1 MGLKRRPN
9 VIIYMQLLRLLLGG
23 PRGPSSLQ
31 QALGLNYPKF
41 MEFADYLESRQ
52 LIRTEQQGDREIYH
66 ITAAG
71 AELHRSWR
79 EVEERLGDV
88 S

>member
-1 MGLKRRPN
+1 MKRRPN
-9 VIIYMQLLRLLLGG
+9 VVIYMQMLRLLLDG

-41 MEFADYLESRQ
+41 VEFATYLESRR
-52 LIRTEQQGDREIYH
+52 LIRKEPQGDKEVFQ
-66 ITAAG
+66 ITPAG
-71 AELHRSWR
+71 AQVHRDWR
-79 EVEERLGDV
+79 AVEEKLGDV